1 MSVEVFARYRSALLH
16 VEDAKKKV
24 ADLAIEIRETARE
37 IASVAKREPSQPI
50 PLKSVRALAAAN
62 ELVAAIDQYHTTLKY
77 LRKLQQR
84 RAKHWYKRATRQLAA
99 TLTDYR

>member
-1 MSVEVFARYRSALLH
+1 MSVEVFARYRRARLQ
-16 VEDAKKKV
+16 VEDTKKKV

-37 IASVAKREPSQPI
+37 IANVAKREPSQLI

-62 ELVAAIDQYHTTLKY
+62 ELVAAIDQYHTAVKY
-77 LRKLQQR
+77 LHKLQQR